1 MTLVQQLPEQS
12 GAISNN
18 QRTERKL
25 SMKRTLILAAAVI
38 ALMPVVASAADL
50 YVVDKTHSDVSFK
63 VRHLVANTPG
73 RFTDYSANITIEPKD
88 LAKSSVDFT
97 IQAASI
103 DTDNADRDKH
113 LRTEDFFWVDQHP
126 TLTFKSEKIVK
137 KSADEFEVT
146 GTLTMRGVSK
156 KITVPVE
163 FGGFLTDPWGNEK
176 AGFTTAFTVNRKD
189 YGINWN
195 KALDQGGVVL
205 GEDVK
210 ISLSLEL
217 NKKK

>member
-1 MTLVQQLPEQS
+1 
-12 GAISNN
+12 
-18 QRTERKL
+18 
-25 SMKRTLILAAAVI
+25 MKRNLILAIAAI
-38 ALMPVVASAADL
+38 ILMPAIASAADL
-50 YVVDKTHSDVSFK
+50 YVVDKTHSEVSFR

-73 RFTDYSANITIEPKD
+73 KFNDYTANVAIEPSD
-88 LAKSSVDFT
+88 LTKSTVDFT

-103 DTDNADRDKH
+103 DTANADRDKH

-126 TLTFKSEKIVK
+126 TLSFKSEKIVK
-137 KSADEFEVT
+137 KSKEEFEVT

-163 FGGFLTDPWGNEK
+163 LGGFMKDPWGNEK
-176 AGFTTAFTVNRKD
+176 AGFTTSFTVNRKD

-205 GEDVK
+205 GEEVK
-210 ISLSLEL
+210 ITLSLEM
-217 NKKK
+217 NRKK

>member
-1 MTLVQQLPEQS
+1 
-12 GAISNN
+12 
-18 QRTERKL
+18 
-25 SMKRTLILAAAVI
+25 MKRSLILAVAVV
-38 ALMPVVASAADL
+38 ALLPLFASAADL
-50 YVVDKTHSDVSFK
+50 YVVDKAHSEVSFR

-73 RFTDYSANITIEPKD
+73 KFNDYSATVTLEPSD
-88 LAKSSVDFT
+88 LTKSSVDFT
-97 IQAASI
+97 IQATSI
-103 DTDNADRDKH
+103 DTANADRDKH
-113 LRTEDFFWVDQHP
+113 LRTEDFFWVEKHP

-137 KSADEFEVT
+137 KSGDEYEVT

-163 FGGFLTDPWGNEK
+163 FGGFMKDPWGNEK
-176 AGFTTAFTVNRKD
+176 AGFSTSFTVNRKD

-210 ISLSLEL
+210 ITLSLEM

>member
-1 MTLVQQLPEQS
+1 
-12 GAISNN
+12 
-18 QRTERKL
+18 
-25 SMKRTLILAAAVI
+25 MKRSLILAVAVV
-38 ALMPVVASAADL
+38 ALLPLFASAADL
-50 YVVDKTHSDVSFK
+50 YVVDKAHSEVSFR

-73 RFTDYSANITIEPKD
+73 KFNDYSATVTLEPSD
-88 LAKSSVDFT
+88 LTKSSVDFT
-97 IQAASI
+97 IQATSI
-103 DTDNADRDKH
+103 DTANADRDKH
-113 LRTEDFFWVDQHP
+113 LRTEDFFWVEKHP

-137 KSADEFEVT
+137 KSGDEYEVT

-163 FGGFLTDPWGNEK
+163 FGGFLKDPWGNEK
-176 AGFTTAFTVNRKD
+176 AGFTTAFIVNRKEF
-189 YGINWN
+189 GINWN
-195 KALDQGGVVL
+195 KALDQGGLVL

>member
-1 MTLVQQLPEQS
+1 
-12 GAISNN
+12 
-18 QRTERKL
+18 
-25 SMKRTLILAAAVI
+25 MKRSLILALA
-38 ALMPVVASAADL
+38 VVALTPLFATAADL
-50 YVVDKTHSDVSFK
+50 YVVDKTHSEVSFR

-73 RFTDYSANITIEPKD
+73 KFNDYSANIALDPAELT
-88 LAKSSVDFT
+88 KSTVDFT

-103 DTDNADRDKH
+103 DTANADRDKH
-113 LRTEDFFWVDQHP
+113 LRGEDFFWVDQHP
-126 TLTFKSEKIVK
+126 TLTFKSEKIVR
-137 KSADEFEVT
+137 KSKDEFEVT

-163 FGGFLTDPWGNEK
+163 FGGFMKDPWGNEK
-176 AGFTTAFTVNRKD
+176 AGFTTNFTVNRKD

>member
-1 MTLVQQLPEQS
+1 
-12 GAISNN
+12 
-18 QRTERKL
+18 
-25 SMKRTLILAAAVI
+25 MKSKLILAIAAML
-38 ALMPVVASAADL
+38 LMPAFASAADL
-50 YVVDKTHSDVSFK
+50 YVVDKTHSEVSFR

-73 RFTDYSANITIEPKD
+73 KFNDYGANIALDPKD
-88 LAKSSVDFT
+88 LTKSTVEFT

-103 DTDNADRDKH
+103 DTANADRDKH
-113 LRTEDFFWVDQHP
+113 LRGEDFFWVDQHP
-126 TLTFKSEKIVK
+126 TLAFKSEKIVK
-137 KSADEFEVT
+137 KSKDEFEVT

-163 FGGFLTDPWGNEK
+163 FGGFMKDPWGNEK

>member
-1 MTLVQQLPEQS
+1 
-12 GAISNN
+12 
-18 QRTERKL
+18 
-25 SMKRTLILAAAVI
+25 MKRSLIVAVLA
-38 ALMPVVASAADL
+38 LSLLPVVASAADA
-50 YVVDKTHSDVSFK
+50 YVVDKVHSDVSFK

-73 RFTDYSANITIEPKD
+73 KFNDYSANIALDPSD
-88 LAKSSVDFT
+88 LTKSTVEFT

-103 DTDNADRDKH
+103 DTFNADRDKH
-113 LRTEDFFWVDQHP
+113 LRTEDFFFVEKYP
-126 TLTFKSEKIVK
+126 TLSFKSEKIVK
-137 KSADEFEVT
+137 KSATLFDVT

-163 FGGFLTDPWGNEK
+163 FGGFMKDPWGNEK
-176 AGFTTAFTVNRKD
+176 AGFTTEFTVNRKD

-195 KALDQGGVVL
+195 KALDQGGLVL